1 MKAAKAEKRGTILLL
16 WAGGLMVLG
25 ILTAAVLNLYVI
37 RTTADRIFAS
47 QVPES
52 GADCILILGAG
63 VRADGSPSDML
74 SDRVQTGL
82 SLYRSGAAPKLLM
95 SGDHGRTDYDEVA
108 CMLSLALE
116 DGVPAEDVF
125 LDHAGFSTYE
135 SLVRAKE
142 VFGAERVVIVSQK
155 YHLHRALYIAD
166 SLGLDAVGVSAD
178 LRSYRGQ
185 RMRDIREAA
194 ARVKDVLSVWLEA
207 DPTYLGE
214 TIDLSGDGRV
224 TQE

>member
-16 WAGGLMVLG
+16 WAGGLMLLG

-47 QVPES
+47 QVPEG

-135 SLVRAKE
+135 SIVRAKE
-142 VFGAERVVIVSQK
+142 VFGAERIVIVTQE
-155 YHLHRALYIAD
+155 YHLYRALYIAEK
-166 SLGLDAVGVSAD
+166 LGLEALGVSAD
-178 LRSYRGQ
+178 LRSYAGQ
-185 RMRDIREAA
+185 SLRDVREIV
-194 ARVKDVLSVWLEA
+194 ARSKDVLAVWLGAEPA
-207 DPTYLGE
+207 YLGDPV
-214 TIDLSGDGRV
+214 DLTGDGTV